1 MVASS
6 DPRFGPTEPGASA
19 SQTAGAHDAARA
31 AAAGSTGAAEA
42 STASAAGAPSDGG
55 VRATGGKAGT
65 AVAGAA
71 AGTMA
76 GLQAGALAG
85 AVTLGVGAVAGAA
98 LGAAAGAALGE
109 DAQRGRFTT
118 EVDEHY
124 RALYEAAPTSG
135 RSYAE
140 VRAAYVFGHVA
151 ASEPGLAGQSFAE
164 AEPALREG
172 WRDVDSGMGSWDQV
186 RQYVHDAYGHARAE
200 GAGERR
206 DYSVVGSG
214 GSAVDPVELDR
225 ARHGLASVPD
235 DAPSADGPSA
245 GASGADAA
253 HAGVRTAVADRVER
267 A

>member
-1 MVASS
+1 MAASS
-6 DPRFGPTEPGASA
+6 DPRFGPAEPGASA
-19 SQTAGAHDAARA
+19 SGASTAGASAAGASSAERAGAHDAARA
-31 AAAGSTGAAEA
+31 ASTGAPA
-42 STASAAGAPSDGG
+42 ASAGPPADGG
-55 VRATGGKAGT
+55 VSSTGGKAGT

-85 AVTLGVGAVAGAA
+85 AATLGVGAIAGAA

-109 DAQRGRFTT
+109 DAQRGQFTS
-118 EVDEHY
+118 ESDAHY
-124 RALYEAAPTSG
+124 RALYEADPASG
-135 RSYAE
+135 RSYE
-140 VRAAYVFGHVA
+140 DVRAAYVFGHVA

-172 WRDVDSGMGSWDQV
+172 WGDMRARAGDWASV
-186 RQYVHDAYGHARAE
+186 RQYVHDAYGHARAD

-225 ARHGLASVPD
+225 ARHGLSSLEDVA
-235 DAPSADGPSA
+235 APPMHS
-245 GASGADAA
+245 
-253 HAGVRTAVADRVER
+253 
-267 A
+267 